1 MANIKI
7 SQLTPK
13 GANLESTDLL
23 EISEFDGSGYV
34 TRSITGQEIIDAAA
48 GGDFVPYIGATQDLD
63 LGNEDLLVNEIF
75 LYDGVNNNYGSI
87 HFTDG
92 NFHIENA
99 SGLPMF
105 VVEDGYVQLHKSSF
119 IQSNLYTT
127 LLGSTRD
134 HYLPDASGT
143 IALTSDVA
151 TKQDTLVSGTNIKT
165 LNGAS
170 LLGSGGLSVQPTL
183 VSGTNIKTI
192 NGSSVLGSGN
202 LTISGGVSS
211 VTATYPMYSSG
222 GANPDL
228 GMFQNDGTVD
238 GYITS
243 SDYMFFANKQEALV
257 SGTNIKSINGN
268 SIVGSGDLVVG
279 GLSGVHALLPLTSGG
294 AIAIQVNGTG
304 ITTVGTIN
312 NRLYAI
318 PFIPAR
324 TFTTSNFYLNVTVL
338 GTGVSGR
345 ILIYSDL
352 NGKPNAKL
360 YESASLDC
368 STIGTKT
375 ATTSFTFS
383 AGVTY
388 WICTYFNGNATV
400 SAYSLAGLM
409 NIAAAGNTLTS
420 SYFVSATFP
429 SAPSPFG
436 NPNSASTNLP
446 AVFITAV

>member
-1 MANIKI
+1 M
-7 SQLTPK
+7 
-13 GANLESTDLL
+13 
-23 EISEFDGSGYV
+23 
-34 TRSITGQEIIDAAA
+34 
-48 GGDFVPYIGATQDLD
+48 
-63 LGNEDLLVNEIF
+63 VNEIF
-75 LYDGVNNNYGSI
+75 LYDGVNDNYGSI
-87 HFTDG
+87 HFTDA

-127 LLGSTRD
+127 LLGSTRN

-202 LTISGGVSS
+202 LTISGGVTD
-211 VTATYPMYSSG
+211 VGATYPITTTG
-222 GANPDL
+222 GTTPNI
-228 GMFQNDGTVD
+228 GIYRCDGSTD
-238 GYITS
+238 GYLLAD
-243 SDYMFFANKQEALV
+243 DYLTFFNKQDQLV
-257 SGTNIKSINGN
+257 SGSNIKSINGN
-268 SIVGSGDLVVG
+268 DILGSGNLVVG
-279 GLSGVHALLPLTSGG
+279 GLAGVHALLPLTSGS
-294 AIAIQVNGTG
+294 AIVIQVNGTG
-304 ITTVGTIN
+304 ITTVATIN

-318 PFIPAR
+318 PFISAR
-324 TFTTSNFYLNVTVL
+324 TFTTSNLYLNVSVS
-338 GTGVSGR
+338 GVGVSGR

-352 NGKPNAKL
+352 NGKPNTKL

-388 WICTYFNGNATV
+388 WVCTYFNGNATV
-400 SAYSLAGLM
+400 SSYSLAGLM
-409 NIAAAGNTLTS
+409 NIAAAGNSLAS

-446 AVFITAV
+446 AVFITVA